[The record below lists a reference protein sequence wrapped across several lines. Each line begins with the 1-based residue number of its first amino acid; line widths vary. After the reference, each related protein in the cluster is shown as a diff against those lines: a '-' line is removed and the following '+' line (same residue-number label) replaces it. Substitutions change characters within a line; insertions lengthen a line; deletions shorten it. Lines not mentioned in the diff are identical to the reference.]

1 MYDCIIVGGGP
12 GGVAAGVYA
21 ARKQMKA
28 LFITENFLSQSTV
41 SASIENWIG
50 TITIPGWEFGQ
61 TLEKH
66 LRAQEGLEIKTGE
79 RATGIVERPAGGY
92 RITTSQ
98 GDYET
103 KTVII
108 ATGGRHRH
116 LDVPGEE
123 KFIGKGVVFCSTCD
137 APFFKQRKVA
147 VVGSGNSALEAVE
160 DLLPYANE
168 IVLIVRGSELKGDK
182 VTQEK
187 ILASPKV
194 SVIYNGETQAI
205 LGEEKVTGL
214 RYHDK
219 TTDQEKEIALDGVF
233 VEIGMVPNTEFAK
246 GMLELNERGE
256 IILDTRHA
264 TTSQPGIF
272 ATGDATDAP
281 YKQNNI
287 SAGLGVTAALAAY
300 DYIRKGGAH

>member
-21 ARKQMKA
+21 ARKQMKT

-50 TITIPGWEFGQ
+50 TVTIPGWEFGQ
-61 TLEKH
+61 ALEKH

-79 RATGIVERPAGGY
+79 RATGVATLSDGGY

-103 KTVII
+103 KTLII

-123 KFIGKGVVFCSTCD
+123 QFIGKGVVFCSTCD
-137 APFFKQRKVA
+137 APFFRAKKVA

-168 IVLIVRGSELKGDK
+168 IVLVARGSELKGDK

-187 ILASPKV
+187 ILASSKV
-194 SVIYNGETQAI
+194 KVIFNGETTEI
-205 LGEEKVTGL
+205 LGDTHVEGL
-214 RYHDK
+214 RYLDKVSGEPHDVP
-219 TTDQEKEIALDGVF
+219 LDGVF

-246 GMLELNERGE
+246 DILDLNERGE
-256 IILDTRHA
+256 IILDTRTA
-264 TTSQPGIF
+264 STSKPGIF

-300 DYIRKGGAH
+300 DFIRKGG